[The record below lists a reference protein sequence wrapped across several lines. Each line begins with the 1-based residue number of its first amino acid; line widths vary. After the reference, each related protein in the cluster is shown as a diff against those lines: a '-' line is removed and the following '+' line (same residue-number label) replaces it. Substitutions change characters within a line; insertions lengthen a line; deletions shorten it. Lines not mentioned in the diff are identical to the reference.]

1 MILFP
6 SRNTPSSVL
15 SSVFLT
21 KKMEGGL
28 CSFTSPVIHSIQS
41 THLVLFFFP
50 PLVIIIF
57 GGQPTIVTVSLFPL
71 FTWVGLFENSPRCDY
86 RFTNIQNEKSNAN
99 VWCVRPGLHQR
110 ITTRRL
116 VIARNPNKEWP
127 AKDSLAAGLF
137 IHSGQTTW
145 RSTPANEDCLRPFL
159 TNEVGSFIKGF
170 FFTLSFSC
178 RS

>member
-159 TNEVGSFIKGF
+159 TNGVGSFIKGF
-170 FFTLSFSC
+170 FLP
-178 RS
+178 